1 MPRKSQG
8 AKKTVTERFEV
19 LVRDLVAELKKHYG
33 ARLVSAVVFGSV
45 GRGSPRPDSDVDVLV
60 VAEPLPD
67 GRMPR
72 VRDFGAVKN
81 ALAARLASLAG
92 EGIHTTLAPIFKTPA
107 EVRRGSLLF
116 LDIIDDGRV
125 LFDRSGFWR
134 DFIQDFQERLR
145 RLGGS
150 KDHHGRSLVLGPEA
164 GLQGGRDLRDMT
176 NSSLA
181 VSYLKKAT
189 DRLAILRVLQHKK
202 AYS

>member
-1 MPRKSQG
+1 MGMPRKSQR
-8 AKKTVTERFEV
+8 AKKTVTEQFEV
-19 LVRDLVAELKKHYG
+19 LVRDLAAELKKHYG

-72 VRDFGAVKN
+72 VRDFVAVKH
-81 ALAARLASLAG
+81 AVAARLASLAE

-116 LDIIDDGRV
+116 LDMIDDGRV

-145 RLGGS
+145 RLGARKIITG
-150 KDHHGRSLVLGPEA
+150 DRWYW
-164 GLQGGRDLRDMT
+164 DLKPDYK
-176 NSSLA
+176 
-181 VSYLKKAT
+181 VGE
-189 DRLAILRVLQHKK
+189 IFEI
-202 AYS
+202 

>member
-1 MPRKSQG
+1 
-8 AKKTVTERFEV
+8 
-19 LVRDLVAELKKHYG
+19 LKKHYG

-72 VRDFGAVKN
+72 VRDFAAVKN
-81 ALAARLASLAG
+81 ALAARLANLAK

-116 LDIIDDGRV
+116 LDMIDNGRV
-125 LFDRSGFWR
+125 LFDRNGFWR

-145 RLGGS
+145 RLGAR
-150 KDHHGRSLVLGPEA
+150 KIITAEEGRRAIAEA
-164 GLQGGRDLRDMT
+164 R
-176 NSSLA
+176 LA
-181 VSYLKKAT
+181 VETARWVIQAAAKSGKAV
-189 DRLAILRVLQHKK
+189 RLDSMGPL
-202 AYS
+202 